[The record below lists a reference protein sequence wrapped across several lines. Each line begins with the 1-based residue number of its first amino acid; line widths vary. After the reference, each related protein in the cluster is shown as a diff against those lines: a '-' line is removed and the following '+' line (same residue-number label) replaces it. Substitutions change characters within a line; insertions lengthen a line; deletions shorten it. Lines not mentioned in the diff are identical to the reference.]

1 MSLDKLWKETK
12 MRTAVKERTTKETSV
27 KIELN
32 LDGNGDYEINTEF
45 KFFKHMLEQFAAH
58 SGYDVKITAKS
69 LDGDSH
75 HLVED
80 TAITLGETIIEALK
94 DKKGIKRYG
103 TQFLPMDEALVRC
116 VLDLSG
122 RVFCKV
128 NVPIKDERTSDFE
141 TVLLAHFFRSFAQSS
156 KSTIHIDMLDGEDTH
171 HIIEAVFKSF
181 ARALSQAT
189 SIDEKNADKIMST
202 KGIL

>member
-1 MSLDKLWKETK
+1 
-12 MRTAVKERTTKETSV
+12 MRTATKERTTKETSIKV
-27 KIELN
+27 ELN
-32 LDGNGDYEINTEF
+32 LDGNGQYEINTDL
-45 KFFKHMLEQFAAH
+45 KFFKHMLEQLSAH
-58 SGYDVKITAKS
+58 SGYDLKINAKS

-80 TAITLGETIIEALK
+80 TAITLGEALLEAVG
-94 DKKGIKRYG
+94 DKKGINRYG
-103 TQFLPMDEALVRC
+103 AKCLPMDEALVRC

-128 NVPIKDERTSDFE
+128 KVPLKDERTSDFE

-156 KSTIHIDMLDGEDTH
+156 KSTIHLDMLDGEDTH
-171 HIIEAVFKSF
+171 HIIECTFKAF
-181 ARALSQAT
+181 AHALSQAT
-189 SIDEKNADKIMST
+189 EINNKNQVLST

>member
-1 MSLDKLWKETK
+1 
-12 MRTAVKERTTKETSV
+12 MRTVTKERTTKETSV
-27 KIELN
+27 KVELN
-32 LDGNGDYEINTEF
+32 LDGNGQYDINTDL
-45 KFFKHMLEQFAAH
+45 KFFKHMLEQLAAH
-58 SGYDVKITAKS
+58 SGYYLKIEAKS

-80 TAITLGETIIEALK
+80 TAITLGEALLEALG
-94 DKKGIKRYG
+94 DKKGINRYG
-103 TQFLPMDEALVRC
+103 AKCLPMDEALVRC

-128 NVPIKDERTSDFE
+128 NVPLKDERTSDFE

-156 KSTIHIDMLDGEDTH
+156 KSTIHLDMLDGEDTH
-171 HIIEAVFKSF
+171 HIIECTFKAF
-181 ARALSQAT
+181 AHALSQAT
-189 SIDEKNADKIMST
+189 ELNSKNQILST